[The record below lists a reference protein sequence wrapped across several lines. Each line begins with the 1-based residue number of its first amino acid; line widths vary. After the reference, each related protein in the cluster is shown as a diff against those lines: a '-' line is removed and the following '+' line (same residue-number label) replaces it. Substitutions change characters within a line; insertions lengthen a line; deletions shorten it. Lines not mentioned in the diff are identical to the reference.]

1 LAAAFPL
8 LPTTIMAEDLIRIG
22 TFNKDAVIIAAEQRG
37 LLKAENIRVEMN
49 LVTDS
54 PTLLRNL
61 IGGSY
66 DLILNNAD
74 NVIAWA
80 EGQGADPKPN
90 DFVIFLGG
98 SQGLR
103 QKLVVL
109 SGINDFKD
117 LKGKVLAVDAPTT
130 GFAIVGIYILKK
142 HGLELNRDYTFKEF
156 GNTMKRA
163 EAMSRGEASGAMMN
177 LPDDE
182 IQKRGFKTL
191 ARAEDYVTHYASGL
205 GATRREWANA
215 NEELLVR
222 FIRAMV
228 RATDWVMD
236 AKNKEEVIKLLLPGT
251 KNSRVRAE
259 EMYEE
264 SVSSRFGFTPRSRID
279 WEGIRAVLEL
289 RETAGL
295 MKPPLPNPEKY
306 VDERFYKKALATLD
320 R

>member
-1 LAAAFPL
+1 MVILL
-8 LPTTIMAEDLIRIG
+8 LPTNVMAEDLIRIG
-22 TFNKDAVIIAAEQRG
+22 TFSKDAAIITAEEKG
-37 LLKAENIRVEMN
+37 FLKAENIRVEINM
-49 LVTDS
+49 VTDS

-61 IGGSY
+61 INGNY

-80 EGQGADPKPN
+80 EGQGADPQPH

-98 SQGLR
+98 SQGLK

-109 SGINDFKD
+109 SGVKDFSD

-130 GFAIVGIYILKK
+130 GFAIVMIYILKN
-142 HGLELNRDYTFKEF
+142 HGLELNRDYTFKSF
-156 GNTMKRA
+156 GNSTMRA
-163 EAMSRGEASGAMMN
+163 EALGQGKAWGAMMN
-177 LPDDE
+177 LSDDE
-182 IQKRGFKTL
+182 IQKRGFKVL
-191 ARAEDYVTHYASGL
+191 ARSEDHVPHYARGL

-228 RATDWVMD
+228 RATDWVRD
-236 AKNKEEVIKLLLPGT
+236 RNNREEAINLLLPKN
-251 KNSRVRAE
+251 KNSKARAE
-259 EMYEE
+259 KNYEE
-264 SVSSRFGFTPRSRID
+264 DISPRFGITPRSRID
-279 WEGIRAVLEL
+279 MEGIRTVLRL
-289 RETAGL
+289 RENAGL
-295 MKPPLPNPEKY
+295 MKPPVPDPEKY